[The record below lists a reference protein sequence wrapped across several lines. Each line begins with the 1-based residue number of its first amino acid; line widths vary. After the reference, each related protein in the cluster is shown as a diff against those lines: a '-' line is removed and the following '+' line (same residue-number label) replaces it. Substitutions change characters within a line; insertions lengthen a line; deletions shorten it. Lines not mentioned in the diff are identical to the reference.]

1 VTHARARTTQAHSL
15 LLLLLLLLLPS
26 QDLKDSLAELGSMS
40 PDFIV
45 AVELLWTPQ
54 ERGDA
59 YSKDELLIDY
69 PGLMNL

>member
-1 VTHARARTTQAHSL
+1 VL
-15 LLLLLLLLLPS
+15 LLLLFTAVSYSAACFLPS
-26 QDLKDSLAELGSMS
+26 QDLKESLAELGSLS
-40 PDFIV
+40 PDLIV

-54 ERGDA
+54 ERGDS